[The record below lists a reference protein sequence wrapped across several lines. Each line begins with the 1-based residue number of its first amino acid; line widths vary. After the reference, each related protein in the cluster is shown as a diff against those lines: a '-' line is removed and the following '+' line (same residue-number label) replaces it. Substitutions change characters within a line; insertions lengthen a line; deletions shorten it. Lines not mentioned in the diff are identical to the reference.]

1 MIFDGFPSEIWQ
13 IIFTFLDLE
22 TQLSLSR
29 LSKEFHLIT
38 SSLWRIKLVKTLRN
52 INLVP
57 LDYNEARTNMAM
69 ISFLNDKK
77 KPLENYSL
85 YELHD
90 ILCKYNHLTS
100 LSGTL
105 TTNTSRVRHETI
117 LKCNIQFKYL
127 FFSILSSTTMTIR
140 IVNTWI

>member
-1 MIFDGFPSEIWQ
+1 MIRRDDVFDGFPSEIWQ
-13 IIFTFLDLE
+13 IIFTYLDLE

-57 LDYNEARTNMAM
+57 LDYNEARTNLAM
-69 ISFLNDKK
+69 MRFLNDKK

-85 YELHD
+85 SELHD
-90 ILCKYNHLTS
+90 ILCKYNHLAS
-100 LSGTL
+100 LSGSL
-105 TTNTSRVRHETI
+105 TTNTSRVSHETI
-117 LKCNIQFKYL
+117 LMQS
-127 FFSILSSTTMTIR
+127 SI
-140 IVNTWI
+140 